1 MIAAAL
7 AEQGLDVPADLH
19 PAEVWPVAAPYRDAF
34 QILSAGRR
42 QGFSGWEAL
51 AYSEIVSYARENGYA
66 DSIVELE
73 EFVALIHAQDAAF
86 LEGSARRAKKPGHN

>member
-19 PAEVWPVAAPYRDAF
+19 PAEVWPVATPYLDAF
-34 QILSAGRR
+34 RILSAGRR

-51 AYSEIVSYARENGYA
+51 AYSEIVAYAHENGYA
-66 DSIVELE
+66 DSITELE
-73 EFVALIHAQDAAF
+73 EFVALIYAQDNSF
-86 LEGSARRAKKPGHN
+86 LEESAKRTKQKRHN